1 MKRLGEHPTWTLTQT
16 LAAGN
21 KHSGCFLGMVTLIQ
35 LQENI
40 RTRPQWS
47 YRTSPGFSQPMGPL
61 LNEQGEI
68 GYHHDWAT
76 IPGDT
81 RDQANDDF
89 CNAGP
94 NSCPQQHGSRPRFPH

>member
-1 MKRLGEHPTWTLTQT
+1 MP
-16 LAAGN
+16 AGRGLPAVTKN
-21 KHSGCFLGMVTLIQ
+21 K
-35 LQENI
+35 NY
-40 RTRPQWS
+40 PQPVKHLKPMAL
-47 YRTSPGFSQPMGPL
+47 SPGFSQPMGPL

-89 CNAGP
+89 CNTGP
-94 NSCPQQHGSRPRFPH
+94 YSCPQQHGSRPRFPH